1 MKLNPSLI
9 ASAAVVLA
17 AGTLAAATGAKSKAA
32 VYDPPPEYYQ
42 CMDGCT
48 IGWLEHD
55 ERCGRIGTRYGVSSY
70 EYEICASER
79 ERELDACALNCDRTY
94 PPRDGY

>member
-9 ASAAVVLA
+9 ASTVVVFA
-17 AGTLAAATGAKSKAA
+17 AGTLGAATASSKAA
-32 VYDPPPEYYQ
+32 LYDPPPEYYQ
-42 CMDGCT
+42 CMDSCT
-48 IGWLEHD
+48 MGWLEKD

-70 EYEICASER
+70 EYEICVGER
-79 ERELDACALNCDRTY
+79 EIEMSACTYQCDVTY